1 MVAILLPILLTS
13 QVFCQT
19 RERNDKIDAYNDIN
33 DILYESSGEDYVES
47 SGEDYV
53 GDINPEGGNDI
64 TYESSADDDYII
76 PDKVDETIEIDIRVL
91 ERLDDLEKEN
101 QDLKYQ
107 IIDLEKILASQ
118 SDDLQNVSGDL
129 TEVVEQLILPELK
142 NEFVLSGADAKDMKY
157 FKISCNGSCKG
168 INIRLDPP
176 QVNEIEKGGDP
187 DLCVSEDKLP
197 FNLEE
202 CSTCISRSAWEDWCR
217 DIETSKDHFFV
228 MVAAYESYD
237 NAVLKITGGNIKTI
251 EETDNDKAVMLA
263 QFEEKILKI
272 INDTVETM
280 TETFEK
286 DISNITDSLDN
297 ILVQIE
303 EIENQPIPTTTEM
316 PTFNGPLIIGSVSS
330 KARKYYK
337 ATCSSSCGRVTV
349 RVSATSGD
357 PDLYVGSS
365 KGTSSY
371 CSRDGSGSSDS
382 CTVTVRD
389 TYFYVR
395 VLAYRRLSN
404 AKLEITGGNMKSVEE
419 VDVVDQTTISTTTIS
434 PITIST
440 TTISTTTISTTTI
453 STTKPTTLPLI
464 RCPTE
469 VSTSTTWFKEVA
481 GKCYYIMIKGCPD
494 GDGCTFD
501 EAQTVCSSVFGSG
514 ISGIVFEPTTSAI
527 NDAVLQ
533 TALDTTGSNMWFW
546 IGVKNGDLTY
556 QSNGNPVSLASI
568 PWRGGHPQKRY
579 DCVSAQSRSRKWESK
594 DCDIDTLYTICETT
608 ISTTTNSTATIP
620 TNITSSTTL
629 PSVKNC
635 PVDAPLTF
643 IIDGGCFM
651 FVNQQKSPND
661 AKSFCETKLGRLF
674 EPRSAST
681 NKLVYDK
688 GNDILPG
695 VERWWIGVVTYNG
708 ISGPW
713 QFASSG
719 ENMVSGT
726 WWYIGQPN
734 EDYADEIW
742 AYFGSNCGNEKW
754 CDAPT
759 SNRNRFICEFV

>member
-1 MVAILLPILLTS
+1 LKSSVLAAMYSMVAILLPILLTS

-286 DISNITDSLDN
+286 DFSNITDSLDN

-303 EIENQPIPTTTEM
+303 EIENRPIPTTTEI
-316 PTFNGPLIIGSVSS
+316 PTFNGSLRIGSVSS
-330 KARKYYK
+330 KAKKYYK
-337 ATCSSSCGRVTV
+337 AICSGSCGRVTV

-395 VLAYRRLSN
+395 VLAYSRLSH
-404 AKLEITGGNMKSVEE
+404 AKLEITGGNIESVED

-434 PITIST
+434 TP
-440 TTISTTTISTTTI
+440 
-453 STTKPTTLPLI
+453 
-464 RCPTE
+464 
-469 VSTSTTWFKEVA
+469 
-481 GKCYYIMIKGCPD
+481 
-494 GDGCTFD
+494 
-501 EAQTVCSSVFGSG
+501 
-514 ISGIVFEPTTSAI
+514 
-527 NDAVLQ
+527 
-533 TALDTTGSNMWFW
+533 
-546 IGVKNGDLTY
+546 
-556 QSNGNPVSLASI
+556 
-568 PWRGGHPQKRY
+568 
-579 DCVSAQSRSRKWESK
+579 
-594 DCDIDTLYTICETT
+594 
-608 ISTTTNSTATIP
+608 
-620 TNITSSTTL
+620 NISSTTS
-629 PSVKNC
+629 PSVTFHC
-635 PVDAPLTF
+635 PIQKRGSKYAMFGNICYYFETQTKTF
-643 IIDGGCFM
+643 
-651 FVNQQKSPND
+651 NSAQTS
-661 AKSFCETKLGRLF
+661 CETKFGSSGGKLF
-674 EPRSAST
+674 EPKDLATHNAVREKQVKKVK
-681 NKLVYDK
+681 NY
-688 GNDILPG
+688 NDYNSDFY
-695 VERWWIGVVTYNG
+695 ETWIG
-708 ISGPW
+708 ISDRGHEGT
-713 QFASSG
+713 FTF
-719 ENMVSGT
+719 VSDESHLPFT
-726 WWYIGQPN
+726 AWADGQPN
-734 EDYADEIW
+734 DPGPGWNFDCVEIYDFQEDKNYRNDHW
-742 AYFGSNCGNEKW
+742 GDTPCSAYLYS
-754 CDAPT
+754 
-759 SNRNRFICEFV
+759 ICEQI